1 MWEYNRV
8 EELYHSGVLGMRW
21 GHRNSSIQSLQRMS
35 NKHKKTTQKLEST
48 TNKLT
53 KTKQKVEKLTTKL
66 TKNGGYKTEIGYALA
81 KNNGRKLGRQLHKDK
96 KLTKKI
102 NRIKNSLE
110 NNKKIMQTSLAS
122 IPKEQLSIGKKMVA
136 DLLKD

>member
-1 MWEYNRV
+1 MWEYNSNV
-8 EELYHSGVLGMRW
+8 QHSGVMGMHW
-21 GHRNSSIQSLQRMS
+21 GHRSGIQSLQRMS
-35 NKHKKTTQKLEST
+35 NRHKKITKKLEST

-53 KTKQKVEKLTTKL
+53 KTKQKVDKLTTKL

-81 KNNGRKLGRQLHKDK
+81 KNNGRKLGRQLHADK

-110 NNKKIMQTSLAS
+110 NNDRIMQTSLAS
-122 IPKEQLSIGKKMVA
+122 IPKDQISIGRQMVA
-136 DLLKD
+136 DILKNN